1 MTHVAL
7 PGTVSVQKRC
17 PDCPPQSAHPPW
29 LCQLTSQK
37 RTFPTFFFPHHC
49 IHTLPNSRTRSQG
62 KKDDH
67 GLCADATL
75 HTGHAQQWDTTGP
88 RALHTDFLEAARQ
101 TQTCRE
107 NAQLTGAVFQHLAQ
121 SQELG
126 LVVGMSLSHIMK
138 YLFRG
143 QLQLLANGD
152 PGRQKV
158 MVQVI
163 RFLPPVWESWVK
175 FQASCFSR

>member
-1 MTHVAL
+1 MTMAFVLML
-7 PGTVSVQKRC
+7 PFTQDMLSKGM
-17 PDCPPQSAHPPW
+17 A
-29 LCQLTSQK
+29 
-37 RTFPTFFFPHHC
+37 
-49 IHTLPNSRTRSQG
+49 
-62 KKDDH
+62 
-67 GLCADATL
+67 
-75 HTGHAQQWDTTGP
+75 GP
-88 RALHTDFLEAARQ
+88 RVLHTDFLEAARQ

-138 YLFRG
+138 YLFGG

-163 RFLPPVWESWVK
+163 RFLPPVWEI
-175 FQASCFSR
+175 